1 MTPNTS
7 QNFIYSALPTKKNQ
21 KKKQKKK
28 TKQKKTKNKQTNFAR
43 AAAAAKKIVWTPK
56 ALLKILEEMP
66 I

>member
-7 QNFIYSALPTKKNQ
+7 RNFIYSALPA
-21 KKKQKKK
+21 KKK
-28 TKQKKTKNKQTNFAR
+28 TKKNFAR
-43 AAAAAKKIVWTPK
+43 AAAAAKKIVCIPE